1 MTTSF
6 LRIAHRGG
14 ARLAPENT
22 LAAFR
27 NALTLPVDAIEMDV
41 HMSRDGFPVVIHDNT
56 VERLTNGE
64 GNILDLDLASLRS
77 LNAAA
82 HFPGGWPV
90 AEQIPTLREVLDL
103 SQRRVQVLIEIKT
116 SRRDDVEGRYP
127 NIAESVV
134 NELRATGM
142 LELAIIISFD
152 WQMLSIVK
160 SLEPTLATGALV
172 SDSLWNSHAEHA
184 LDTLTAQ
191 IKPLGCEWI
200 SLDHKLFTPDM
211 PALLHEQGLRLG
223 LWTVNTLEQLQYF
236 AAAGVNALTTDR
248 PDFFSRVWVD

>member
-1 MTTSF
+1 
-6 LRIAHRGG
+6 
-14 ARLAPENT
+14 
-22 LAAFR
+22 
-27 NALTLPVDAIEMDV
+27 
-41 HMSRDGFPVVIHDNT
+41 
-56 VERLTNGE
+56 
-64 GNILDLDLASLRS
+64 
-77 LNAAA
+77 
-82 HFPGGWPV
+82 
-90 AEQIPTLREVLDL
+90 LREVLDL
-103 SQRRVQVLIEIKT
+103 SQRRVQVLLEIKT

-134 NELRATGM
+134 NELRATGT

>member
-211 PALLHEQGLRLG
+211 PALLHEQGFRLG